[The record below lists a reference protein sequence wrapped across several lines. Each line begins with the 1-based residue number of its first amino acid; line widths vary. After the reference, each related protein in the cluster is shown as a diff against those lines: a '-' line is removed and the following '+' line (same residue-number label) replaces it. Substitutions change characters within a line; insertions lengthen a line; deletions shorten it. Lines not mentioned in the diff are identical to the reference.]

1 MKKIIKGIIIPV
13 LLSIIIGFIF
23 GKYIFSSYKNNLY
36 RTLTSSKLYLIANGE
51 YDTIDNM
58 RVANTDNSYIY
69 YKDNNKYK
77 TIIGIT
83 HDYDNIDKI
92 KNLYNDNISVYTYYI
107 ANDKFN
113 SEQLQY
119 DSLLSSTD
127 DSSKIKEVVNNI
139 LNLYRDNLD
148 IKLISG

>member
-1 MKKIIKGIIIPV
+1 MLVTIDEITYSEDVAKFSHA
-13 LLSIIIGFIF
+13 L
-23 GKYIFSSYKNNLY
+23 SSYA
-36 RTLTSSKLYLIANGE
+36 SE
-51 YDTIDNM
+51 
-58 RVANTDNSYIY
+58 
-69 YKDNNKYK
+69 
-77 TIIGIT
+77 
-83 HDYDNIDKI
+83 DYDIYVLMTGLKENIDKI

-107 ANDKFN
+107 ANDKLN
-113 SEQLQY
+113 SEQLKY